1 MESLSRPVPPERR
14 AKLSLRR
21 RRLRRPGA
29 GAGRI
34 WTDLNK
40 LGNDALLQRLLL
52 AEAFRRLLKMLQFWA
67 VLCASL
73 KPEPLY
79 TLQRGGAKQSAPETE
94 TETENAMLRLTAV
107 LVCCLLGATTAQ
119 RTFYCNST
127 GVDSI
132 TDPDFFLVTRLEGEP
147 GCALSCVFNVSS
159 VGKSSSSSSVLLHIE
174 VLKVDINSNSY
185 FSVEGSR
192 VYISN
197 EYRGGLAKTSLNLM
211 TRSGWLEVK
220 SHSRSP
226 NLCSSAEVRMRV
238 RAVPRTDC
246 PPNWQLLNGTCFGA
260 SSLSGWLNF
269 RDAQQACR
277 NLQTNLL
284 HVPAN
289 FSGQLGDLMGQLKAN
304 LTASYSWIG
313 LTDIAVRNRLV
324 WLNRS
329 RLHSGA
335 TIGCTG
341 RYCDD
346 STRCA
351 TAIYPSNRTVY
362 KADCAQRRPYICYMP
377 PGGAHDLYRVPWTP
391 DPTPDPITSGGF
403 QWWHVPVGL
412 IGCVILFGV
421 VCYGSKRKALTK
433 CDDEPPSAYSTP
445 EEPGIISLGQ
455 HQLVGAEGD
464 HQQERG
470 RPDQEGEEGQHLK
483 ERPVGFGEVG
493 ECQVMMRQQQQG
505 RQDEAGRAE
514 LESRIRFQQAGVQQE
529 QQSGVQSQRAD
540 DEPADELAGE
550 HGVLLHQLSQV
561 VQAHGKAEQK
571 GCGVECVGG
580 PAEAPQQPHLLR
592 WGSTE
597 GAETGTHVGWLPQ
610 LLLRL
615 LLRLLLLLLLLANHP
630 VTSAPDTAV
639 HQHAAAAATPPPPP
653 PPPWLSL
660 FCCCSFSFIFELASN
675 RLVNWACSF
684 IFSSLNRLI
693 WFCTCGLAPRL
704 CTVISSR
711 AMLASFS
718 HTEDISASSLDS
730 SSSSICRSSCCSRL
744 RRSRSRFSSSLMEIG
759 VCRRRPTEA
768 AGGGAA
774 TAAVSLVALP
784 LQAHDGVLALLDVPF
799 QAEYLRPKAVHL
811 VQRVGVLFPVS
822 AAAAAGEGA
831 ELLAEPLDF
840 LHLTL
845 EALGLQQVDPVL
857 ALVRRSAPRLSPRE
871 RRSISVCSSY
881 SWRSRSR
888 RSSLSR
894 WISRW
899 HWFSSRVTSFR
910 RASLS
915 RSSACRSAEGEDD
928 RSLDMNSLPCIM
940 RWSVFL
946 PPTSPLVSSSMVRSR
961 LLISADRSCSA
972 LSRLLI
978 SACSWL
984 RRLSM
989 SVSRRTLWS
998 LCTCGAGQRTLLTHE
1013 PFELLLQLLQLLVLG
1028 LALDLVL
1035 IPVLVPVHQV
1045 FLLLLQFH
1053 FDFAEFSAQLMRL
1066 GALAGRLLQPL
1077 QLQLELV
1084 ELAVLAGQLLLQ
1096 PGRLL
1101 TAAHQAGRVSAGIG
1115 CCSPAGLLLLVAQL
1129 PLQAVPL
1136 LADGL
1141 EAAAQLRQV
1150 ILQALDLRVAVVVAA
1165 ADATAG
1171 AEAAAVRELLAADRV
1186 ALRLQLIVLLAQGVD
1201 LVQEV
1206 VLAGRPLDPV
1216 LALVQPFLC
1225 LREAGLN
1232 VLCQFLQPFDLLGLH
1247 SDSASLTTSISSV
1260 FIFSIFSSSSACN
1273 LDAYFSASS
1282 RRFLDRSRSVRILS
1296 CGGRAFGLDAS
1307 SILIFIWLLRSVTS
1321 RLALRSRLGLVHLQL
1336 VALHPQAVQ
1345 FILGLLQL
1353 PVPLS
1358 QQFAQLLQPVGQAS
1372 VGGGCCGGRSW
1383 RGVELM
1389 MVMMLLRMQQVR
1401 EAADAGWNAAVG
1413 AGAGDEF
1420 VQLGE
1425 AHCELLVEP
1434 AQLVN
1439 LGLRTCASFW
1449 ASSFCAVSMRTC
1461 GGIRETKAGFTT
1473 WGADLQSTSLSAT
1486 CICSKLISRSA
1497 VTRTLSFSAFS
1508 SSRIFMAV
1516 AAASAVESVQLREA
1530 ASSSRLGTDAL
1541 TLAEPGG
1548 GAREESNKKPASPE
1562 ISLCLADMALSS
1574 LNFSPR
1580 TSEICSRSSAVNL
1593 GFEFAGDF
1601 LMIGQ
1606 LEFVLLLKPVLLGLQ
1621 PLQQAVALGQGLLD
1635 GGLDLQRLLR
1645 LVRQVLNAQLRA
1657 AQLSLFVIEQ
1667 SFQVLNFA
1675 LQNRDFALLQVQVV
1689 LGLAQLHL
1697 QHSLLVLQSGHHLV
1711 LLVQQHLFL
1720 FQALPHVLQMPKPVA
1735 LTQHLNLVIPG
1746 LELLFEH
1753 VDVMRAVTLLFVAHL
1768 QPGLGGGA
1776 LRVPACQFLSC
1787 AAARRF
1793 CQAAGRAGRPRRQA
1807 GIACQPLPWGWP
1819 ARRQPWTSPAVAP
1832 RMPWA
1837 EAAAAAAAGRRTG
1850 PQPAGAGR
1858 RVAAELIAERAL
1870 VPHARP
1876 GHRVRIGGRV
1886 GRLAWQQR
1894 ILAHTYLARGQTD
1907 CTPFYRRA
1915 EERVLPPERGRPA
1928 GVHQAGIVEHPGRSR
1943 SRPVHAGHRQAAQR
1957 SGGDRVELLER
1968 HRLLVAAVDI
1978 LQTAL
1983 ADKAG
1988 GGAVHV
1994 GVSGRHVPGQGRHG
2008 WVGRHGGASAVEVAC
2023 RHPPT
2028 ATPPVPSEP
2037 GGLGRI
2043 ARPRSG
2049 SKPSTLDAIVVI
2061 FAVLAVI
2068 AAAVGA
2074 IGSVENF
2081 LDRGVDEVAAQAG
2094 QPLVQVGQRHLR
2106 RGQPLGSTPAGDLG
2120 VAGKSGSH
2128 GGVEGHH
2135 GGVRAPAQPVQPR
2148 QCGVGVGACCSQPV
2162 RHGVRP
2168 AGQRGGFGQGTAL
2181 GHSGLGRSSLIV
2193 QRLEQQVQQARS
2205 RRHGGSATKVT
2216 PKLFLM
2222 LALFAFL
2229 AVVSAVPSTD
2239 QSVTEEANNSSQLPL
2254 CREQSRNHEPATS
2267 VCQASACVALSAAVS
2282 SKMNFSANPCVD
2294 FYNYACGNFPVNYK
2308 YDPDEVFKSLKQTGP
2323 TFYQNSYSVMRN
2335 QLRSNL
2341 FEVLMLD
2348 WVVNSTDPKVRDLY
2362 NLTRM
2367 LFRSCTKWMRYR
2379 SMKNDTVAAQRFF
2392 SSLLKHLVEAISP
2405 RRSIGGATVLTI
2417 ANESSSFSR
2426 VLKQIQQ
2433 SERYANWSD
2442 GCSKLAKQQQH
2453 KIRDLDTLSQCAN
2466 PADPFS
2472 WSLFFDELLQSDYD
2486 PNALV
2491 ELENP
2496 KRVINFLT
2504 YFKKKST
2511 YSASRKLSI
2520 YQSFLVVDWL
2530 LSFARFLPM
2539 RLERMWTESP
2549 LREDVMDKAV
2559 GGPVDACMKRTK
2571 DLLSPVVERM
2581 YQKAYHAE
2589 NFEHVQNLIDLLE
2602 NATVNSVLNQ
2612 DWIEPDTK
2620 DLIIEKLLSLK
2631 HTIGFEVLSA
2641 DQLSAYYSPAI
2652 NSFRKGRYSKVSVD
2666 KDFGRLF
2673 SIALWASARKKFGV
2687 LSTENSSATTA
2698 FLTLSGLTTN
2708 AYNYMRRNEIVFP
2721 MGILSPPMYHRDYPD
2736 YMNLGGLGLVVGHE
2750 IGHAFDIKGRQLS
2763 KEGIH
2768 GNHWDNRTTEE
2779 YLRRVECVRSRYG
2792 SYELVPGVP
2801 HGSNTTLGN
2810 DIADLL
2816 GLNAAFGA
2824 MQLQGETGRR
2834 WQLPNLPSEL
2844 TPERLF
2850 FVQVAQ
2856 AWCTKAEPAA
2866 LKRRFKNIKH
2876 SPPHLRVR
2884 GMMENSKGF
2893 AQVFQC
2899 GVRQT
2904 MNPRRPSCR
2913 MRLAFAATGSSVP
2926 DSTADSSEWLHPPSA
2941 AGVPGRSILTLAAEA
2956 KVALSE
2962 GGVAFVVDFEAGG
2975 AAAAEEVSKVDE
2987 DTADPIRLGR
2997 LRRISDFYQETAS
3010 APLGGHCPVGS
3021 CGFYADALPEGD
3033 LAGVV
3038 AADGVHKFAGQRQVL
3053 ELRWCHQSAQE
3064 SSQIEL
3070 ILGLL
3075 ISIWR
3080 LIRALQPPRYSNWAL
3095 LYSLIV
3101 SMNFRK
3107 LTLVVVR
3114 RGQDVRVLHPDA
3126 ADAGFDFV
3134 NQATDSVDVSEKIVH
3149 EAFGVA
3155 RPLPAFGVSAPPRLI
3170 VRFHRKVLVAKLFF
3184 VWHDLSANLQG
3195 AKESHCEIV
3204 PLNSLWSLFGEARM
3218 CECFILTLQTLA
3230 SISLIRRRTASTS
3243 AKKSSMKPSEL
3254 RGRCQRSGS
3263 PAPPRLIVRCPAIAA
3278 VVYRSSI
3285 VNHCSCLQKVTSFKP
3300 ESPLAFALQRQ
3311 RQERWQHAVGLNQ
3324 PAQLLSFG
3332 DPAGEQ
3338 AALHQQLAVLREP
3351 AESHWPPRRPRLQ
3364 QCDDEFAVDSAHLV
3378 SKRAL
3383 ELGEAPASHV
3393 AGEVGDVGDKSRR
3406 HNGKTAVQQPEGQRT
3421 VAEPVSAAAHG
3432 LGWHLGRQVAGAE
3445 AHWQAGCRTAAQH
3458 LLRVAKVAQ
3467 PHVAGGRDGHIV
3479 RLEVQVQHAER
3490 VQEVQRARHLSQ
3502 VEGGLD
3508 LFEASTDLG
3517 EALQQAVQRP
3527 AGSQLQQQAAVGAAR
3542 SGVFAQQ
3549 EVLHPQHEARVLD
3562 VLRAALLQPAVDFPL
3577 GLALAQPLAALQ
3589 RPWRRVQFE
3598 ASGIHAAFGQPPHPA
3613 EVHAARAAGA
3623 QAESR
3628 LEHHRPICGEY
3639 LLARSRFVAASL
3651 RLPVADRLEKGRRP
3665 EPRQTATPA
3674 EQAGEEAAGCQAVRS
3689 ARRQYRGVPDVEEP
3703 RPQAAAA
3710 GDPGGRRGRAAAAA
3724 GAAVEVGRG
3733 GALRNDAAAAGWL
3746 RRARAERQA
3755 GRRAAR
3761 LRRPDRT
3768 RRCGEAEQLR
3778 ARDACGGGGA
3788 RRDEARDPGSWR
3800 ATEFRCT
3807 PRPRS
3812 DRALGDS
3819 GDGATL
3825 VAQPMALELVL
3836 IVTLNF
3842 GELGAEAA
3850 RIGGAV
3856 FSWRMARALLD
3867 RHWHA
3872 PKCCAEVLDGL
3883 TEAAARVGLVIN
3895 ARKTEVLTVPHDLPA
3910 EIRLR
3915 DGDGPGTALPKCL
3928 QFVYLGGLV
3937 PDVGD
3942 DLARRRGKAWAAFR
3956 SVRAVLLSEALYK
3969 RTGLTR
3975 PSALLSQRRLR
3986 LAGHV
3991 IRDEAYCPEPLQDV
4005 LLWTPQ
4011 GPRRRGQGRS
4021 ARYVDRLFEDARA
4034 PSQAAGVKHSLRRKV
4049 RTKDISKDVSNI
4061 DCIMYKATMLGFV
4074 INGESMAVGLMG
4086 FFATVLRFRQVENV
4100 VCGLSFLL
4108 ANVYILMTVAITR
4121 TDPLVPKLLERNFL
4135 LDDVNV
4141 EVVQKCLELV
4151 PWPVDSVVVVVLL
4164 LCYLRETPSPRKEAD
4179 TDTEWGM
4186 KGVSAGNHR
4195 LQAEGDPA
4203 VGVVSRRHRVERLA
4217 AKQLRRRVHQRDAN
4231 FETGVDWQLLRCR
4244 VQQDVAGNADGAAG
4258 AGVGDGLGA
4267 GAAPVCRC
4275 CSCGLSAARQ
4285 PARAGTVRD
4294 FLSNQLVVFAGLSYR
4309 AREQTVLAQ
4318 ICLQVT
4324 HSAEMLMRTRLH
4336 CSALFCALLPGKN
4349 SPDWPPNWLTES
4361 EMHEQALTGLDLGRS
4376 AAGDVPLLLAAHCRQ
4391 QLFCRDGVFNLAIV
4405 QNSEFNCLASAEAE
4419 FPITEAQF
4427 LRGLAVHF
4435 AVDRINREQLRPE
4448 LRARGWTFGFVH
4460 LDPCMSSAAAVSLTK
4475 NLRPAWQHGALAAGG
4490 AFCSQRLSGIEES
4503 VYLIQAAA
4511 AAWYS
4516 STTDIVSRLLSPYQ
4530 LPQVSTESSSDA
4542 FSDRERYPNVYR
4554 LARAAVQLVRHFGWT
4569 YVAIIHRDDVYGR
4582 GLAHNT
4588 RLLLAAAPSEGGN
4601 SSESAAP
4608 VCVAFTLALNQLTS
4622 VSDAL
4627 DAIDSRQNLTV
4638 FLVYELFSLVP
4649 DRLLARIASRGGTI
4663 ITSDT
4668 NADSYK
4674 DYTRGAFYVA
4684 FPQFPLVEFPF
4695 GFQLQKVLSVG
4706 NCTAA
4711 GNVTSAGCSAKV
4723 ASLSRLSLNVKVAPL
4738 ARMLDSL
4745 TLIADSVQSVALSEE
4760 CQPSVAEGNLSQL
4773 LSCITGPRISTLIAA
4788 SNFSTTARRH
4798 FIADFD
4804 GFDSS
4809 GDAAPAYDVRRE
4821 EADSELKLF
4830 ARWTQRSSL
4839 RVWDN
4844 ETAAPAASFCSPPC
4858 PAGHIR
4864 VPSDACCFT
4873 CRACF
4878 PGEIAGSDGLA
4889 CLPCP
4894 TFLWPE
4900 AETCQRLPV
4909 AGWNED
4915 LLLPG
4920 LLVCAAL
4927 LATLTLTALLL
4938 LLHRR
4943 EHRLVKASSVQLS
4956 VACLCGS
4963 LLGLS
4968 GLAPIAVEASDVAC
4982 CCANAATQLGL
4993 SVCYCSQLVKTLRI
5007 LLVFRA
5013 SGAGRPTPQL
5023 ARQRPISAMLA
5034 GLVLLMPWVERQC
5047 DLMTVSF
5054 WAPLGCNLT
5063 LPVLGTTCLLALR
5076 TRQLPD
5082 NFHDSKCILGGRRLR
5097 ALPLGGIHP
5106 GCLMVFSCVLTH
5118 GLLLAI
5124 MFAPK
5129 LYAAYAV
5136 PEAQCNVKFYTANN
5150 GSQNKSGGSETE
5162 RGVKLGVDLGLGLCA
5177 GVLIYLLV
5185 WLWVKVA
5192 SVLAA
5197 PLICTGVKGQ
5207 HGPWGFPVIGH
5218 LPRLGTQPHIRLLE
5232 WSRVYGNIYFIR
5244 MGLWP
5249 ALVVNGTAAIRHV
5262 LTEHGRD
5269 ICDRPDWNTFRTI
5282 SGGRSVAFGSG
5293 SWYLRDRR
5301 LMHAGLI
5308 RYDRRYS
5315 GLVEELASEE
5325 TARLVDGLLGEGT
5338 DGPVSS
5344 MRHLKKWMSSIL
5356 YSVLHAR
5363 TPGWFERCI
5372 SNPDSPFTKVVDAV
5386 HSLGNNNSLLLC
5398 LADMVPPVARLLPGR
5413 LAEFKSVSD
5422 QVDSAIVDL
5431 VHRDAE
5437 SRQPGEA
5444 ARCLSDEFGDVCNN
5458 ETAGRLLTDIMGASV
5473 STTVSVVRWIL
5484 YYLAMHPNWQASS
5497 TSFGSSSDRAG
5508 PPSAGPSDSSCRS
5521 CAPFI
5526 AEVLRHS
5533 CGLLFL
5539 IPHCAVRDF
5548 TLECGTRVAKGTI
5561 VLCNMWSASRD
5572 ASLWSEP
5579 DAFQPG
5585 RFLDEEGAFLEAA
5598 GAAFPAFG
5606 AGFRKCA
5613 GSKLAMQLLYNFT
5626 LRLLLECRVESTG
5639 GPMPFHYDVSP
5650 LGIEAPEFPLRLT
5663 RRGKSKE

>member
-1 MESLSRPVPPERR
+1 
-14 AKLSLRR
+14 
-21 RRLRRPGA
+21 
-29 GAGRI
+29 
-34 WTDLNK
+34 
-40 LGNDALLQRLLL
+40 
-52 AEAFRRLLKMLQFWA
+52 
-67 VLCASL
+67 
-73 KPEPLY
+73 
-79 TLQRGGAKQSAPETE
+79 
-94 TETENAMLRLTAV
+94 
-107 LVCCLLGATTAQ
+107 
-119 RTFYCNST
+119 
-127 GVDSI
+127 
-132 TDPDFFLVTRLEGEP
+132 
-147 GCALSCVFNVSS
+147 
-159 VGKSSSSSSVLLHIE
+159 
-174 VLKVDINSNSY
+174 
-185 FSVEGSR
+185 
-192 VYISN
+192 
-197 EYRGGLAKTSLNLM
+197 
-211 TRSGWLEVK
+211 
-220 SHSRSP
+220 
-226 NLCSSAEVRMRV
+226 
-238 RAVPRTDC
+238 
-246 PPNWQLLNGTCFGA
+246 
-260 SSLSGWLNF
+260 
-269 RDAQQACR
+269 
-277 NLQTNLL
+277 
-284 HVPAN
+284 
-289 FSGQLGDLMGQLKAN
+289 
-304 LTASYSWIG
+304 
-313 LTDIAVRNRLV
+313 
-324 WLNRS
+324 
-329 RLHSGA
+329 
-335 TIGCTG
+335 
-341 RYCDD
+341 
-346 STRCA
+346 
-351 TAIYPSNRTVY
+351 
-362 KADCAQRRPYICYMP
+362 
-377 PGGAHDLYRVPWTP
+377 
-391 DPTPDPITSGGF
+391 
-403 QWWHVPVGL
+403 
-412 IGCVILFGV
+412 
-421 VCYGSKRKALTK
+421 
-433 CDDEPPSAYSTP
+433 
-445 EEPGIISLGQ
+445 
-455 HQLVGAEGD
+455 
-464 HQQERG
+464 
-470 RPDQEGEEGQHLK
+470 
-483 ERPVGFGEVG
+483 
-493 ECQVMMRQQQQG
+493 
-505 RQDEAGRAE
+505 
-514 LESRIRFQQAGVQQE
+514 
-529 QQSGVQSQRAD
+529 
-540 DEPADELAGE
+540 
-550 HGVLLHQLSQV
+550 
-561 VQAHGKAEQK
+561 
-571 GCGVECVGG
+571 
-580 PAEAPQQPHLLR
+580 
-592 WGSTE
+592 
-597 GAETGTHVGWLPQ
+597 
-610 LLLRL
+610 
-615 LLRLLLLLLLLANHP
+615 
-630 VTSAPDTAV
+630 
-639 HQHAAAAATPPPPP
+639 
-653 PPPWLSL
+653 
-660 FCCCSFSFIFELASN
+660 
-675 RLVNWACSF
+675 
-684 IFSSLNRLI
+684 
-693 WFCTCGLAPRL
+693 
-704 CTVISSR
+704 
-711 AMLASFS
+711 
-718 HTEDISASSLDS
+718 
-730 SSSSICRSSCCSRL
+730 
-744 RRSRSRFSSSLMEIG
+744 
-759 VCRRRPTEA
+759 
-768 AGGGAA
+768 
-774 TAAVSLVALP
+774 
-784 LQAHDGVLALLDVPF
+784 
-799 QAEYLRPKAVHL
+799 
-811 VQRVGVLFPVS
+811 
-822 AAAAAGEGA
+822 
-831 ELLAEPLDF
+831 
-840 LHLTL
+840 
-845 EALGLQQVDPVL
+845 
-857 ALVRRSAPRLSPRE
+857 
-871 RRSISVCSSY
+871 
-881 SWRSRSR
+881 
-888 RSSLSR
+888 
-894 WISRW
+894 
-899 HWFSSRVTSFR
+899 
-910 RASLS
+910 
-915 RSSACRSAEGEDD
+915 
-928 RSLDMNSLPCIM
+928 
-940 RWSVFL
+940 
-946 PPTSPLVSSSMVRSR
+946 
-961 LLISADRSCSA
+961 
-972 LSRLLI
+972 
-978 SACSWL
+978 
-984 RRLSM
+984 
-989 SVSRRTLWS
+989 
-998 LCTCGAGQRTLLTHE
+998 
-1013 PFELLLQLLQLLVLG
+1013 
-1028 LALDLVL
+1028 
-1035 IPVLVPVHQV
+1035 
-1045 FLLLLQFH
+1045 
-1053 FDFAEFSAQLMRL
+1053 
-1066 GALAGRLLQPL
+1066 
-1077 QLQLELV
+1077 
-1084 ELAVLAGQLLLQ
+1084 
-1096 PGRLL
+1096 
-1101 TAAHQAGRVSAGIG
+1101 
-1115 CCSPAGLLLLVAQL
+1115 
-1129 PLQAVPL
+1129 
-1136 LADGL
+1136 
-1141 EAAAQLRQV
+1141 
-1150 ILQALDLRVAVVVAA
+1150 
-1165 ADATAG
+1165 
-1171 AEAAAVRELLAADRV
+1171 
-1186 ALRLQLIVLLAQGVD
+1186 
-1201 LVQEV
+1201 
-1206 VLAGRPLDPV
+1206 
-1216 LALVQPFLC
+1216 
-1225 LREAGLN
+1225 
-1232 VLCQFLQPFDLLGLH
+1232 
-1247 SDSASLTTSISSV
+1247 
-1260 FIFSIFSSSSACN
+1260 
-1273 LDAYFSASS
+1273 
-1282 RRFLDRSRSVRILS
+1282 
-1296 CGGRAFGLDAS
+1296 
-1307 SILIFIWLLRSVTS
+1307 
-1321 RLALRSRLGLVHLQL
+1321 
-1336 VALHPQAVQ
+1336 
-1345 FILGLLQL
+1345 
-1353 PVPLS
+1353 
-1358 QQFAQLLQPVGQAS
+1358 
-1372 VGGGCCGGRSW
+1372 
-1383 RGVELM
+1383 
-1389 MVMMLLRMQQVR
+1389 
-1401 EAADAGWNAAVG
+1401 
-1413 AGAGDEF
+1413 
-1420 VQLGE
+1420 
-1425 AHCELLVEP
+1425 
-1434 AQLVN
+1434 
-1439 LGLRTCASFW
+1439 
-1449 ASSFCAVSMRTC
+1449 
-1461 GGIRETKAGFTT
+1461 
-1473 WGADLQSTSLSAT
+1473 
-1486 CICSKLISRSA
+1486 
-1497 VTRTLSFSAFS
+1497 
-1508 SSRIFMAV
+1508 
-1516 AAASAVESVQLREA
+1516 
-1530 ASSSRLGTDAL
+1530 
-1541 TLAEPGG
+1541 
-1548 GAREESNKKPASPE
+1548 
-1562 ISLCLADMALSS
+1562 
-1574 LNFSPR
+1574 
-1580 TSEICSRSSAVNL
+1580 
-1593 GFEFAGDF
+1593 
-1601 LMIGQ
+1601 
-1606 LEFVLLLKPVLLGLQ
+1606 
-1621 PLQQAVALGQGLLD
+1621 
-1635 GGLDLQRLLR
+1635 
-1645 LVRQVLNAQLRA
+1645 
-1657 AQLSLFVIEQ
+1657 
-1667 SFQVLNFA
+1667 
-1675 LQNRDFALLQVQVV
+1675 
-1689 LGLAQLHL
+1689 
-1697 QHSLLVLQSGHHLV
+1697 
-1711 LLVQQHLFL
+1711 
-1720 FQALPHVLQMPKPVA
+1720 
-1735 LTQHLNLVIPG
+1735 
-1746 LELLFEH
+1746 
-1753 VDVMRAVTLLFVAHL
+1753 
-1768 QPGLGGGA
+1768 
-1776 LRVPACQFLSC
+1776 
-1787 AAARRF
+1787 
-1793 CQAAGRAGRPRRQA
+1793 
-1807 GIACQPLPWGWP
+1807 
-1819 ARRQPWTSPAVAP
+1819 
-1832 RMPWA
+1832 
-1837 EAAAAAAAGRRTG
+1837 
-1850 PQPAGAGR
+1850 
-1858 RVAAELIAERAL
+1858 
-1870 VPHARP
+1870 
-1876 GHRVRIGGRV
+1876 
-1886 GRLAWQQR
+1886 
-1894 ILAHTYLARGQTD
+1894 
-1907 CTPFYRRA
+1907 
-1915 EERVLPPERGRPA
+1915 
-1928 GVHQAGIVEHPGRSR
+1928 
-1943 SRPVHAGHRQAAQR
+1943 
-1957 SGGDRVELLER
+1957 
-1968 HRLLVAAVDI
+1968 
-1978 LQTAL
+1978 
-1983 ADKAG
+1983 
-1988 GGAVHV
+1988 
-1994 GVSGRHVPGQGRHG
+1994 
-2008 WVGRHGGASAVEVAC
+2008 
-2023 RHPPT
+2023 
-2028 ATPPVPSEP
+2028 
-2037 GGLGRI
+2037 
-2043 ARPRSG
+2043 
-2049 SKPSTLDAIVVI
+2049 
-2061 FAVLAVI
+2061 
-2068 AAAVGA
+2068 
-2074 IGSVENF
+2074 
-2081 LDRGVDEVAAQAG
+2081 
-2094 QPLVQVGQRHLR
+2094 
-2106 RGQPLGSTPAGDLG
+2106 
-2120 VAGKSGSH
+2120 
-2128 GGVEGHH
+2128 
-2135 GGVRAPAQPVQPR
+2135 
-2148 QCGVGVGACCSQPV
+2148 
-2162 RHGVRP
+2162 
-2168 AGQRGGFGQGTAL
+2168 
-2181 GHSGLGRSSLIV
+2181 
-2193 QRLEQQVQQARS
+2193 
-2205 RRHGGSATKVT
+2205 
-2216 PKLFLM
+2216 
-2222 LALFAFL
+2222 
-2229 AVVSAVPSTD
+2229 
-2239 QSVTEEANNSSQLPL
+2239 
-2254 CREQSRNHEPATS
+2254 
-2267 VCQASACVALSAAVS
+2267 
-2282 SKMNFSANPCVD
+2282 
-2294 FYNYACGNFPVNYK
+2294 
-2308 YDPDEVFKSLKQTGP
+2308 
-2323 TFYQNSYSVMRN
+2323 
-2335 QLRSNL
+2335 
-2341 FEVLMLD
+2341 
-2348 WVVNSTDPKVRDLY
+2348 
-2362 NLTRM
+2362 
-2367 LFRSCTKWMRYR
+2367 
-2379 SMKNDTVAAQRFF
+2379 
-2392 SSLLKHLVEAISP
+2392 
-2405 RRSIGGATVLTI
+2405 
-2417 ANESSSFSR
+2417 
-2426 VLKQIQQ
+2426 
-2433 SERYANWSD
+2433 
-2442 GCSKLAKQQQH
+2442 
-2453 KIRDLDTLSQCAN
+2453 
-2466 PADPFS
+2466 
-2472 WSLFFDELLQSDYD
+2472 
-2486 PNALV
+2486 
-2491 ELENP
+2491 
-2496 KRVINFLT
+2496 
-2504 YFKKKST
+2504 
-2511 YSASRKLSI
+2511 
-2520 YQSFLVVDWL
+2520 
-2530 LSFARFLPM
+2530 
-2539 RLERMWTESP
+2539 
-2549 LREDVMDKAV
+2549 
-2559 GGPVDACMKRTK
+2559 
-2571 DLLSPVVERM
+2571 
-2581 YQKAYHAE
+2581 
-2589 NFEHVQNLIDLLE
+2589 
-2602 NATVNSVLNQ
+2602 
-2612 DWIEPDTK
+2612 
-2620 DLIIEKLLSLK
+2620 
-2631 HTIGFEVLSA
+2631 
-2641 DQLSAYYSPAI
+2641 
-2652 NSFRKGRYSKVSVD
+2652 
-2666 KDFGRLF
+2666 
-2673 SIALWASARKKFGV
+2673 
-2687 LSTENSSATTA
+2687 
-2698 FLTLSGLTTN
+2698 
-2708 AYNYMRRNEIVFP
+2708 
-2721 MGILSPPMYHRDYPD
+2721 
-2736 YMNLGGLGLVVGHE
+2736 
-2750 IGHAFDIKGRQLS
+2750 
-2763 KEGIH
+2763 
-2768 GNHWDNRTTEE
+2768 
-2779 YLRRVECVRSRYG
+2779 
-2792 SYELVPGVP
+2792 
-2801 HGSNTTLGN
+2801 
-2810 DIADLL
+2810 
-2816 GLNAAFGA
+2816 
-2824 MQLQGETGRR
+2824 
-2834 WQLPNLPSEL
+2834 
-2844 TPERLF
+2844 
-2850 FVQVAQ
+2850 
-2856 AWCTKAEPAA
+2856 
-2866 LKRRFKNIKH
+2866 
-2876 SPPHLRVR
+2876 
-2884 GMMENSKGF
+2884 
-2893 AQVFQC
+2893 
-2899 GVRQT
+2899 
-2904 MNPRRPSCR
+2904 
-2913 MRLAFAATGSSVP
+2913 
-2926 DSTADSSEWLHPPSA
+2926 
-2941 AGVPGRSILTLAAEA
+2941 
-2956 KVALSE
+2956 
-2962 GGVAFVVDFEAGG
+2962 
-2975 AAAAEEVSKVDE
+2975 
-2987 DTADPIRLGR
+2987 
-2997 LRRISDFYQETAS
+2997 
-3010 APLGGHCPVGS
+3010 
-3021 CGFYADALPEGD
+3021 
-3033 LAGVV
+3033 
-3038 AADGVHKFAGQRQVL
+3038 
-3053 ELRWCHQSAQE
+3053 QE

-3204 PLNSLWSLFGEARM
+3204 PL
-3218 CECFILTLQTLA
+3218 
-3230 SISLIRRRTASTS
+3230 
-3243 AKKSSMKPSEL
+3243 
-3254 RGRCQRSGS
+3254 
-3263 PAPPRLIVRCPAIAA
+3263 CPAIAA

-3867 RHWHA
+3867 RHWHGDTLA
-3872 PKCCAEVLDGL
+3872 PFLFVLVMDWVLRTGLPTSEDGFLLQRRTSRRHPEKKLSCCAEVLDGL

-4164 LCYLRETPSPRKEAD
+4164 LCYLR
-4179 TDTEWGM
+4179 
-4186 KGVSAGNHR
+4186 
-4195 LQAEGDPA
+4195 
-4203 VGVVSRRHRVERLA
+4203 
-4217 AKQLRRRVHQRDAN
+4217 AN

-4285 PARAGTVRD
+4285 PARPAAGEK
-4294 FLSNQLVVFAGLSYR
+4294 FAGL
-4309 AREQTVLAQ
+4309 A
-4318 ICLQVT
+4318 
-4324 HSAEMLMRTRLH
+4324 AE
-4336 CSALFCALLPGKN
+4336 
-4349 SPDWPPNWLTES
+4349 WLTES
-4361 EMHEQALTGLDLGRS
+4361 GMHEQALTGLDLGRS
-4376 AAGDVPLLLAAHCRQ
+4376 AAGDVLVCRQPASRPSLSMLISLLLLQQLLLAAHCRQ

-4554 LARAAVQLVRHFGWT
+4554 LVSTDRHQARAAVQLVRHFGWT

-4582 GLAHNT
+4582 GLAQNT

-4684 FPQFPLVEFPF
+4684 FPQFPVPDLLRFYHSLNLAQLVEFPF

-4723 ASLSRLSLNVKVAPL
+4723 ASLSRLSLSVKVAPL

-4844 ETAAPAASFCSPPC
+4844 KLPHRRPP
-4858 PAGHIR
+4858 GHIR

-4900 AETCQRLPV
+4900 AETCQPLPV

-5034 GLVLLMPWVERQC
+5034 GLVLLMTGIIIGLSLRWPVQSRIRQSASTTSDSKPWVERQC

-5076 TRQLPD
+5076 RTRQLPD
-5082 NFHDSKCILGGRRLR
+5082 NFHDSKCILAAGAS
-5097 ALPLGGIHP
+5097 ALFLWAAFTPAALTATTLATAVK
-5106 GCLMVFSCVLTH
+5106 LMVFSCVLTH

-5150 GSQNKSGGSETE
+5150 
-5162 RGVKLGVDLGLGLCA
+5162 
-5177 GVLIYLLV
+5177 
-5185 WLWVKVA
+5185 
-5192 SVLAA
+5192 
-5197 PLICTGVKGQ
+5197 
-5207 HGPWGFPVIGH
+5207 
-5218 LPRLGTQPHIRLLE
+5218 
-5232 WSRVYGNIYFIR
+5232 
-5244 MGLWP
+5244 
-5249 ALVVNGTAAIRHV
+5249 
-5262 LTEHGRD
+5262 
-5269 ICDRPDWNTFRTI
+5269 
-5282 SGGRSVAFGSG
+5282 
-5293 SWYLRDRR
+5293 
-5301 LMHAGLI
+5301 
-5308 RYDRRYS
+5308 
-5315 GLVEELASEE
+5315 
-5325 TARLVDGLLGEGT
+5325 
-5338 DGPVSS
+5338 
-5344 MRHLKKWMSSIL
+5344 
-5356 YSVLHAR
+5356 
-5363 TPGWFERCI
+5363 
-5372 SNPDSPFTKVVDAV
+5372 
-5386 HSLGNNNSLLLC
+5386 
-5398 LADMVPPVARLLPGR
+5398 
-5413 LAEFKSVSD
+5413 
-5422 QVDSAIVDL
+5422 
-5431 VHRDAE
+5431 
-5437 SRQPGEA
+5437 
-5444 ARCLSDEFGDVCNN
+5444 
-5458 ETAGRLLTDIMGASV
+5458 
-5473 STTVSVVRWIL
+5473 
-5484 YYLAMHPNWQASS
+5484 
-5497 TSFGSSSDRAG
+5497 
-5508 PPSAGPSDSSCRS
+5508 
-5521 CAPFI
+5521 
-5526 AEVLRHS
+5526 
-5533 CGLLFL
+5533 
-5539 IPHCAVRDF
+5539 
-5548 TLECGTRVAKGTI
+5548 
-5561 VLCNMWSASRD
+5561 
-5572 ASLWSEP
+5572 
-5579 DAFQPG
+5579 
-5585 RFLDEEGAFLEAA
+5585 
-5598 GAAFPAFG
+5598 
-5606 AGFRKCA
+5606 
-5613 GSKLAMQLLYNFT
+5613 
-5626 LRLLLECRVESTG
+5626 
-5639 GPMPFHYDVSP
+5639 
-5650 LGIEAPEFPLRLT
+5650 
-5663 RRGKSKE
+5663 